1 MRLPNYSLKSAYFII
16 SKDTQHGDKM
26 MCSHQFCREG
36 GFKFIFCSVCKIPVA
51 KRKFKFHAHL
61 SQRSSTPIC
70 TATSADGEIK
80 TLRSYSLPSTSTEQD
95 TPPPERV
102 EAWNRLLVTR
112 PPKHDREAFAKW
124 IEDVFIVSS
133 HQNFDQ
139 IKVPDIPAVL
149 ASLPK

>member
-1 MRLPNYSLKSAYFII
+1 MRLSDYSLKSAYFTI
-16 SKDTQHGDKM
+16 SKDTRHGDKM
-26 MCSHQFCREG
+26 ICSHQFCREG

-51 KRKFKFHAHL
+51 KRKFKFHAHS
-61 SQRSSTPIC
+61 SQRSSTC
-70 TATSADGEIK
+70 SATSAYGEIK
-80 TLRSYSLPSTSTEQD
+80 TVRSYSLSSTSTEQD

-124 IEDVFIVSS
+124 IEDIFLVSS
-133 HQNFDQ
+133 HQNFDHHN
-139 IKVPDIPAVL
+139 VPDISAVL